1 VGRRDQESDMLYNVM
16 VYNHSARRGNNSI
29 TLADSGALRL
39 TEDKKN
45 VVFTLFSGETYEEGE
60 RKTVSDTTFPIQRIQ
75 FEKQEII
82 IELNNYAFQRRDGDR
97 FSSDVMAQ
105 NLTSLSHRRDSLD
118 SLYSA
123 SRAQFLARLLISGG
137 MSYAYQ
143 LDTSQHHS
151 FTAEFPLDE
160 LPHHDE
166 PGQMADLLSRA
177 TGKIDQMANQVD
189 SYIIEDIQLH
199 LPLRRTKIEWYRKFT
214 VAFACFIFFFIG
226 APLGAI
232 IRKGGL
238 GTPVIVSMFFFVIY
252 YVIDISGKKLATDG
266 AVSAA
271 TGTLISALILLP
283 MGVFLTWK
291 ATTDSTLFNKDAY
304 LALVKKIRDRLPK
317 RHGKNNI
324 KA

>member
-1 VGRRDQESDMLYNVM
+1 
-16 VYNHSARRGNNSI
+16 
-29 TLADSGALRL
+29 
-39 TEDKKN
+39 
-45 VVFTLFSGETYEEGE
+45 
-60 RKTVSDTTFPIQRIQ
+60 
-75 FEKQEII
+75 
-82 IELNNYAFQRRDGDR
+82 
-97 FSSDVMAQ
+97 
-105 NLTSLSHRRDSLD
+105 
-118 SLYSA
+118 
-123 SRAQFLARLLISGG
+123 
-137 MSYAYQ
+137 
-143 LDTSQHHS
+143 
-151 FTAEFPLDE
+151 
-160 LPHHDE
+160 
-166 PGQMADLLSRA
+166 MADLLSRA

-304 LALVKKIRDRLPK
+304 LALVKKIRDRIPR